1 MSNRAMRDG
10 RVMWRITGVMTILVY
25 IFMFA
30 PIIATIVLSFND
42 SMFGGFPMTGF
53 SLRWYEKLLTNQ
65 PVLSAFRTSL
75 WIALATAAISTSV
88 GVMMAYALVR
98 FDFRGKQTLSTMVL
112 MPALVPETIL
122 GVGLLV
128 LLQALHQ
135 PRTTMLLLAGHIL
148 ITLPYVVLVVQ
159 ARLVGISKSYEE
171 AGLSLGATRFAAF
184 RELVLP
190 LLLPAILASLLLAF
204 TISFDNT
211 SASLFWRPAGVETLP
226 TQILS
231 MLKFSI
237 SPEVNALGTLMVL
250 VTVGIPLIGGIL
262 VAGLSRARGVA
273 KKDN

>member
-10 RVMWRITGVMTILVY
+10 RMMWRVTGVMTILVY

-30 PIIATIVLSFND
+30 PIIATIILSFND

-53 SLRWYEKLLTNQ
+53 SLRWYEKLMTNE

-98 FDFRGKQTLSTMVL
+98 FDFRGKQSLSTLVL

-135 PRTTMLLLAGHIL
+135 PRTTLLLLAGHIL

-159 ARLVGISKSYEE
+159 ARLVGISRSYEE

-226 TQILS
+226 TQILA

-262 VAGLSRARGVA
+262 VAGLSRARGQA
-273 KKDN
+273 KNN

>member
-10 RVMWRITGVMTILVY
+10 RLMWRVTGVMTVFVY

-30 PIIATIVLSFND
+30 PIIATIILSFND

-53 SLRWYEKLLTNQ
+53 SLRWYEKLMTNE

-75 WIALATAAISTSV
+75 WIALTTAAISTTV

-98 FDFRGKQTLSTMVL
+98 FDFRGKQSLSTLVL

-128 LLQALHQ
+128 LLQAVHQ

-159 ARLVGISKSYEE
+159 ARLVGISRSYEE

-226 TQILS
+226 TQILA

-262 VAGLSRARGVA
+262 VAGLSRARSQT
-273 KKDN
+273 KKEH

>member
-10 RVMWRITGVMTILVY
+10 RMMWRVTGVMTILVY

-30 PIIATIVLSFND
+30 PIIATIILSFND

-53 SLRWYEKLLTNQ
+53 SLRWYEKLMTNE

-98 FDFRGKQTLSTMVL
+98 FDFRGKQSLSTLVL

-135 PRTTMLLLAGHIL
+135 PRTTLLLLAGHIL

-226 TQILS
+226 TQILA

-262 VAGLSRARGVA
+262 VAGLSRARGQA
-273 KKDN
+273 KNN